1 MRFEPLGGG
10 TTRGPRA
17 APRLRMKMGGG
28 GWRECSALWQRLQR
42 LRTRLRKQVAGTS
55 PEAPQP
61 LLPFFSLFEA
71 PASKVL
77 CWRTRGNA
85 IVGFVWVRSTRQA
98 RTCPAPAPKATE
110 LEADTAR
117 TAIFTPR
124 YVVFVPFHRGFVF
137 PRRYTE
143 PPWPAHEPTQW
154 LSPLTHP
161 REGAPRALT
170 TSCEC
175 RPPG

>member
-1 MRFEPLGGG
+1 MQTHTAVGAETPVEN
-10 TTRGPRA
+10 TRAFYLHLAWRHCGVNVLAAAAAGAATNAIRTHTPSTPRY
-17 APRLRMKMGGG
+17 
-28 GWRECSALWQRLQR
+28 
-42 LRTRLRKQVAGTS
+42 VV
-55 PEAPQP
+55 
-61 LLPFFSLFEA
+61 FSLFEA

-77 CWRTRGNA
+77 CWH
-85 IVGFVWVRSTRQA
+85 TRQCDSWLRLGPFYPASTHIPRPCAKSHGA
-98 RTCPAPAPKATE
+98 RG
-110 LEADTAR
+110 
-117 TAIFTPR
+117 R
-124 YVVFVPFHRGFVF
+124 YRPDGHFHRGFVPFHRGFVF

-143 PPWPAHEPTQW
+143 QPWPAHGPTQW

>member
-1 MRFEPLGGG
+1 MGSIRNSPTPRVFNISPWNLVVIRVIYIDIYDIYYKTHTPSTPRF
-10 TTRGPRA
+10 
-17 APRLRMKMGGG
+17 
-28 GWRECSALWQRLQR
+28 
-42 LRTRLRKQVAGTS
+42 V
-55 PEAPQP
+55 
-61 LLPFFSLFEA
+61 FFSLFEA

-77 CWRTRGNA
+77 CWQPRQCDSWLRLCPFYPASTHIPRPCAKSHGARG
-85 IVGFVWVRSTRQA
+85 
-98 RTCPAPAPKATE
+98 
-110 LEADTAR
+110 
-117 TAIFTPR
+117 R
-124 YVVFVPFHRGFVF
+124 YRPDGHFHRGFVPFHRGFVF

-143 PPWPAHEPTQW
+143 QPWPAHGPTQW